1 VDKKVKCLITENIRI
16 DLSCKLCDKI
26 YKRLDGLREHIKNV
40 NEKQSDIQCPE
51 CDFVSK
57 DYLEVR
63 RHRKYEH
70 NFGLGVCGKQ
80 CSSQVGFDHHVENTH
95 GNGSFPCE
103 NCEEIYKTKRNI
115 LRRYLFVM
123 SVELNFTIHFLLRS
137 TRSAMEW
144 SIPSHAIS
152 VTRYAGIKIN

>member
-1 VDKKVKCLITENIRI
+1 MDKKVKCLITENIRI

-40 NEKQSDIQCPE
+40 HEKQSDIQCPE

-70 NFGLGVCGKQ
+70 NLGLGVCDLCGKQ
-80 CSSQVGFDHHVENTH
+80 FSPQVGFDHHVENTH
-95 GNGSFPCE
+95 VNGSFPCE
-103 NCEEIYKTKRNI
+103 NCEEIYKTKR
-115 LRRYLFVM
+115 
-123 SVELNFTIHFLLRS
+123 EH
-137 TRSAMEW
+137 
-144 SIPSHAIS
+144 
-152 VTRYAGIKIN
+152 